1 MSEIPHGTRRGYD
14 LGCRQACCREARRV
28 YENARR
34 RKHLYGR
41 PPLVPAAPVRV
52 HVHRLVTN
60 GIPVRRVASL
70 AGVGESTVRRLLD
83 GHRGQPLRSLHPQTA
98 QRLMAV
104 TSKSGLGDRN
114 RVDATGTRRRLQAL
128 AALGWSHAALADRMG
143 VERRNLPRLLRE
155 DRTVLMAT
163 ARRVGRVYDELCWS
177 FPPADTPRQKQ
188 SVTRAKT
195 NAARRGWAPPL
206 SWDEDTIDDPAAVP
220 DLGEPVSIRRVE
232 PEAVEWLRS
241 FGMSDALIAQ
251 RLGVAPQ
258 SIVTAMRRHEEAAA

>member
-52 HVHRLVTN
+52 HVHRLITN
-60 GIPVRRVASL
+60 GLPVRRVACL

-98 QRLMAV
+98 QRLMSV
-104 TSKSGLGDRN
+104 TSQAGLGDQN

-128 AALGWSHAALADRMG
+128 AALGWSHAALA
-143 VERRNLPRLLRE
+143 ERLRGG
-155 DRTVLMAT
+155 RAS
-163 ARRVGRVYDELCWS
+163 RVRALG
-177 FPPADTPRQKQ
+177 ADFCVGIWQ
-188 SVTRAKT
+188 
-195 NAARRGWAPPL
+195 L
-206 SWDEDTIDDPAAVP
+206 
-220 DLGEPVSIRRVE
+220 
-232 PEAVEWLRS
+232 
-241 FGMSDALIAQ
+241 
-251 RLGVAPQ
+251 
-258 SIVTAMRRHEEAAA
+258 